1 MEYVTSV
8 LSEGRNKVTAP
19 EAGVRPLTSA
29 LKTLALLDH
38 LSRSRQAVRLTTLS
52 RELGIGRATVYQRLV
67 TLIAGGWVE
76 QTSEGHF
83 RLTLRAAR
91 VAEAATEQAGL
102 GMRTLP
108 TLERLSALTG
118 EAASLAVLEGGLPC
132 IVQRVEPQGVLRVEM
147 RVGATMSLTGSASG
161 RVLLA
166 YMDAVKARRL
176 APELDPAILEAVR
189 ETGYSISSGQTMEGI
204 RAAAVPVFGHDG
216 GCAAALSLVAPVQRF
231 VPDGWIQ
238 PLRAAAEQLRAI
250 MEGRL
255 T

>member
-1 MEYVTSV
+1 MKYMPGGIEVQ
-8 LSEGRNKVTAP
+8 EEEAP
-19 EAGVRPLTSA
+19 ATGVRPLSSA

-38 LSRSRQAVRLTTLS
+38 LGRSRQAVRLATLS
-52 RELGIGRATVYQRLV
+52 RELGIGRATIYQRLV

-91 VAEAATEQAGL
+91 VAQAATEQAGL
-102 GMRTLP
+102 GARTLP
-108 TLERLSALTG
+108 ILEALTAETG
-118 EAASLAVLEGGLPC
+118 EAASLAVLEDDEPC

-147 RVGATMSLTGSASG
+147 RVGATMSLGGSASG

-166 YMDAVKARRL
+166 YVDPAKARRL

-189 ETGYSISSGQTMEGI
+189 ESGHSISSGKTMEGI

-216 GCAAALSLVAPVQRF
+216 SCVAALSLVAPVQRF
-231 VPDGWIQ
+231 APDGWIQ
-238 PLRAAAEQLRAI
+238 PLRAAAEALRAI
-250 MEGRL
+250 MEGRPA
-255 T
+255 